1 MYTHMRP
8 QALQALFGCQDKEVG
23 NYREP
28 LMDTVLGLLTFISS
42 FGSLERAV
50 GPSFFRQENLGLREG
65 EFFMLR
71 CSSVQAHRTHRAYV
85 KYRGSDLA
93 GLK

>member
-42 FGSLERAV
+42 LDPWKELLVPHF
-50 GPSFFRQENLGLREG
+50 
-65 EFFMLR
+65 
-71 CSSVQAHRTHRAYV
+71 
-85 KYRGSDLA
+85 SD
-93 GLK
+93 KKT